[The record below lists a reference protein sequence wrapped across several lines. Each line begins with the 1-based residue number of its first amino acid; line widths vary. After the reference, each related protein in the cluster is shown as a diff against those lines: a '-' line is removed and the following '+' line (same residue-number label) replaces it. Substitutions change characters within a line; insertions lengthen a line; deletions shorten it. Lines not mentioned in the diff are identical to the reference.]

1 MWAMLSGVVMVCIIT
16 TVAVA
21 EQAGPFGLT
30 VGKSTYAEVKD
41 IIKQKNGVILDE
53 HRPKIDSFY
62 SDRRHI
68 PDIENPYE
76 RVIIA
81 KGLDEHPLG
90 GSSVIFSFFEDILYK
105 IYMWAESN
113 DIFQPT
119 YENLVSKY
127 GFPDSQGDIGTY
139 SEYAEWKEDDISINL
154 DKFNNPTLTYINNK
168 LKAKAEAR
176 IKVYIQES
184 PRR

>member
-90 GSSVIFSFFEDILYK
+90 GSSVIFSFLRIAYIKYICGQRTIIYFSRLMKTLYQNMAFLIL
-105 IYMWAESN
+105 
-113 DIFQPT
+113 
-119 YENLVSKY
+119 
-127 GFPDSQGDIGTY
+127 
-139 SEYAEWKEDDISINL
+139 KETSVPILSML
-154 DKFNNPTLTYINNK
+154 SG
-168 LKAKAEAR
+168 R
-176 IKVYIQES
+176 KVTS
-184 PRR
+184 V